1 MEGTEN
7 SYDLCDLQLDIL
19 WLKLRLVPD
28 YVYSIPVIIYQV
40 IMLHVYAQRHP
51 FNTVRLIVF
60 PQAIS
65 LSQLFNGLSC
75 PFLEFGQPF
84 NGSSY
89 PFLDF
94 GQPFNVSS

>member
-1 MEGTEN
+1 
-7 SYDLCDLQLDIL
+7 
-19 WLKLRLVPD
+19 
-28 YVYSIPVIIYQV
+28 
-40 IMLHVYAQRHP
+40 MLHVYAQRYP
-51 FNTVRLIVF
+51 FNIAF

-84 NGSSY
+84 NGLSY

-94 GQPFNVSS
+94 DEPFNVSS